1 MKLSLTL
8 DRTPGFILPVEM
20 LEKRYRIGE
29 LATLTSLIPDA
40 LRFYERQGVLD
51 EPARTSGRFRIYS
64 PLVVDRI
71 RFIKKAQ
78 VLGFTLG
85 EIRELVQFNG
95 KGGLKRCCRVRDL
108 LRARLSEL
116 EATLSELSALRETL
130 RTTLR
135 QCEGTIA
142 TKNESACPVI
152 ELRTDGRKEGVT

>member
-1 MKLSLTL
+1 MKLCLTL
-8 DRTPGFILPVEM
+8 DRTPGFILPVDL

-29 LATLTSLIPDA
+29 LATLTGLTPDA

-64 PLVVDRI
+64 PLVVDRT

-108 LRARLSEL
+108 LTEPA
-116 EATLSELSALRETL
+116 
-130 RTTLR
+130 
-135 QCEGTIA
+135 
-142 TKNESACPVI
+142 
-152 ELRTDGRKEGVT
+152 

>member
-1 MKLSLTL
+1 ML
-8 DRTPGFILPVEM
+8 DG
-20 LEKRYRIGE
+20 
-29 LATLTSLIPDA
+29 
-40 LRFYERQGVLD
+40 
-51 EPARTSGRFRIYS
+51 PARTSGRFRIYS
-64 PLVVDRI
+64 PLVVDRT

-85 EIRELVQFNG
+85 EIRELLVQFNG

-135 QCEGTIA
+135 QCEGAIA
-142 TKNESACPVI
+142 TKNESACPV
-152 ELRTDGRKEGVT
+152 ERMAERKA